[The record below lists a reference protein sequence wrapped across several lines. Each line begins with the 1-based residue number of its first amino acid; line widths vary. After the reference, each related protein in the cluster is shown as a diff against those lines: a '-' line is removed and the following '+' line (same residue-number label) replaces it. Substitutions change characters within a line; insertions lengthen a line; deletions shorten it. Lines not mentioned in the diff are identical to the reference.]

1 MTGGRRSTG
10 LRRWHRWCGLG
21 ALVFLLTAAVT
32 GSLLV
37 YKKELVHLLVAPAAT
52 LPTGFDQAQL
62 AAELDRIAA
71 QVNTAEL
78 ARIKAPNADE
88 PYWTLTGADG
98 GERLLAIG
106 SLEPYTDHAWL
117 LPSLA
122 FVRELHTELLTGVFG
137 EALLL
142 ASGAAGLFLCVA
154 GLILWWPSRHSFRWR
169 WVLPRP
175 RPPKQL
181 LVSHL
186 HHGTVTAAVLIL
198 VTLTG
203 SVMLWQKL
211 VGPLLPPLAA
221 TTLAKQNQPVAA
233 MAPSQWL
240 QAAFTA
246 VPDGWPTFIRLP
258 DQRSNEFSVRFRLPD
273 EWHSNGRT
281 SVSFDTAGGG
291 ASLSQRSDQAPTA
304 HRLLN
309 QLYPLHTGYGLGGL
323 YALLIFA
330 SGIAL
335 LWLSVTGFL
344 SWLRRRRH

>member
-1 MTGGRRSTG
+1 M
-10 LRRWHRWCGLG
+10 L
-21 ALVFLLTAAVT
+21 FLLIAAVSGT
-32 GSLLV
+32 LLV
-37 YKKELVHLLVAPAAT
+37 YKKELVQLLIAPAAA
-52 LPTGFDQAQL
+52 LPAGFDQAQL
-62 AAELDRIAA
+62 AAELDRIAL
-71 QVNTAEL
+71 QVNAAEL

-88 PYWTLTGADG
+88 PYWTLTGTDG

-106 SLEPYTDHAWL
+106 SLEPYIDNLWL
-117 LPSLA
+117 LDAFA
-122 FVRELHTELLTGVFG
+122 FVRALHTELLTGVFG
-137 EALLL
+137 ETLLL
-142 ASGAAGLFLCVA
+142 ASGSIGLFLSIT

-181 LVSHL
+181 LVAHL
-186 HHGTVTAAVLIL
+186 HHGAVMAAVLIL

-221 TTLAKQNQPVAA
+221 TALPAQSQPAGAAPVAA
-233 MAPSQWL
+233 SQWL
-240 QAAFTA
+240 QVAFAA

-258 DQRSNEFSVRFRLPD
+258 DQRSTEFSVRFRLPD

-281 SVSFDTAGGG
+281 SVSFDTASGG
-291 ASLSQRSDQAPTA
+291 ANLSYRSDQAPTA

-309 QLYPLHTGYGLGGL
+309 QLYPLHSGYGLGGL

-330 SGIAL
+330 SGIAM
-335 LWLSVTGFL
+335 LWLSITGFL